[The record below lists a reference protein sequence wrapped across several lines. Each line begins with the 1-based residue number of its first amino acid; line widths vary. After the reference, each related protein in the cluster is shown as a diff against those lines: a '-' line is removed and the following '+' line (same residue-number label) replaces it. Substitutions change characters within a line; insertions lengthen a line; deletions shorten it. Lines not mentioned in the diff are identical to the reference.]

1 MSSEITHVVCPHCDV
16 INRIPADK
24 PAKSAKCGRCH
35 RALFDGTPV
44 SVNGERLEKH
54 IKSSDIPVVVDFWAP
69 WCGPC
74 RVMAPAYER
83 VAARMEP
90 KARFLKLNT
99 EEEPGAAERFGIRA
113 IPTLIV
119 FRNGRIVDR
128 TSGALDERT
137 LRDWVASRTG

>member
-1 MSSEITHVVCPHCDV
+1 MSSEITHVVCPHCDA
-16 INRIPADK
+16 INRVPSDK
-24 PAKSAKCGRCH
+24 PAKAAKCGRCH

-83 VAARMEP
+83 VAGQMEP
-90 KARFLKLNT
+90 SVRFLKLNT

-119 FRNGRIVDR
+119 FRKGRIVDR

-137 LRDWVASRTG
+137 LRDWVASRAV